1 MILTLELPD
10 QICNS
15 LYCQPYSSYN
25 VNSENLVL
33 DQLIIPKLIYF
44 FIHISYLLDSVLILY
59 REIVSWSLMEV
70 KGLMNDWAVLL

>member
-1 MILTLELPD
+1 MHLTLKLPD

-33 DQLIIPKLIYF
+33 DQLIIPQLIYF
-44 FIHISYLLDSVLILY
+44 FIHITNLLDSVLIL
-59 REIVSWSLMEV
+59 
-70 KGLMNDWAVLL
+70 

>member
-1 MILTLELPD
+1 MILNLELPD

-70 KGLMNDWAVLL
+70 KGLTNDWAVLL

>member
-1 MILTLELPD
+1 MHLTLKLPD

-15 LYCQPYSSYN
+15 LSCQPYSSYN

-44 FIHISYLLDSVLILY
+44 FIHITNLLDSVLIL
-59 REIVSWSLMEV
+59 
-70 KGLMNDWAVLL
+70 